1 VPHHYF
7 LFSQSPPGGKSCFRR
22 MIEAE
27 EGAKTMEN
35 AYFVLARSRILRV
48 PLQEYYRVVYVDPE
62 AARIRIV
69 ASDCV

>member
-1 VPHHYF
+1 
-7 LFSQSPPGGKSCFRR
+7 